1 MRGPRLNGWQRT
13 GLVLSI
19 LWVSCASMWFIQQ
32 VPAHQ
37 PAITSVFRQCIEKPN
52 AHRSVCKARAES
64 FDKEVRSELTALPL
78 PLDRAEWLLIA
89 LSPVFLVWILA
100 YVVVWCAGLVPA
112 SAASINAAIQADMRN
127 MPRVGLSTSRR
138 R

>member
-1 MRGPRLNGWQRT
+1 
-13 GLVLSI
+13 VLSI

-32 VPAHQ
+32 VPANQ
-37 PAITSVFRQCIEKPN
+37 PAIKSVYRQCIEEPN

-64 FDKEVRSELTALPL
+64 FGKEVRSELAALPL
-78 PLDRAEWLLIA
+78 PLDRAEWLWMPLA
-89 LSPVFLVWILA
+89 PVFLVWILA
-100 YVVVWCAGLVPA
+100 YIVVWCAGLIAAP
-112 SAASINAAIQADMRN
+112 AASINAATQADTRN

>member
-1 MRGPRLNGWQRT
+1 
-13 GLVLSI
+13 
-19 LWVSCASMWFIQQ
+19 MWFIQQ

-37 PAITSVFRQCIEKPN
+37 PAITSVYRQCIEEPN

-64 FDKEVRSELTALPL
+64 FGKEVRSELAALPL
-78 PLDRAEWLLIA
+78 PLDRAEWPLIA
-89 LSPVFLVWILA
+89 LAPVFLVWILA
-100 YVVVWCAGLVPA
+100 YIVVWCAGLIAA
-112 SAASINAAIQADMRN
+112 SAASINAATQADTRN